1 MALYAKLA
9 LRNVFRNRRRTLI
22 TLAAMGFG
30 AAAIIVFGGFVHSIY
45 YGVRESTIRSQ
56 VGHIQIYRKGYS
68 EKGNL
73 APFDYLIADYPAL
86 RDELRRLPHVK
97 TVTARLGFSGLV
109 STGDTTTA
117 FVGSGVVPEGEMD
130 LSALAV
136 IVDGKELATREPR
149 GITLGVGLARAFGV
163 KPGDD
168 LMLLTTTKAGAINA
182 LAVKVRGVWESGEK
196 AYDDRFLRIGL
207 PETQRVLDLEGG
219 EVQSVVLLLDATDNT
234 ARVRESLERL
244 IRDRG
249 LDLEIK
255 TWEDLALRYHQVR
268 ELFGRIF
275 AVLTLIV
282 SIMVVFGITNT
293 MTMAIFERT
302 REIGTVMALGTR
314 RRGVVSMFVL
324 EASSSA
330 CSAPSPASCSAWS
343 SPRPSPPSGSS
354 SRRRRAPRAASWS
367 RSSSSPRCWRR
378 RSSSRSSRPRWPRSI
393 PPGALRVWT
402 SWRPSGMCRLAL
414 TVALT
419 LVLVSSARADEAT
432 DLVREA
438 DRARRPADSFV
449 WKISITSQEA
459 KKAPSVDGFE
469 VFVKGGGRVF
479 VKFVAPP
486 RNVGRS
492 LLALG
497 RDLWIYL
504 PDAGKPVRIPLSQR
518 LVGQVANGDIA
529 RADYAGDYDAT
540 LRGEEAIEGVP
551 CHVLDLN
558 AKTKDVT
565 YAVIKYWVASDG
577 RRP

>member
-73 APFDYLIADYPAL
+73 APFDYFIADYPAL

-136 IVDGKELATREPR
+136 
-149 GITLGVGLARAFGV
+149 
-163 KPGDD
+163 
-168 LMLLTTTKAGAINA
+168 
-182 LAVKVRGVWESGEK
+182 KVRGVWESGEQ
-196 AYDDRFLRIGL
+196 AYDDRFLRVGL

-219 EVQSVVLLLDATDNT
+219 EVQSIVLLLDATDNT
-234 ARVRESLERL
+234 AAVRERLERL

-324 EASSSA
+324 EGFVLGVLGAVAGVVLGVALAKAISAVGIQLPPPPGSTRGFMVQIFVVPAVLAQAFELSIVAATLASLY
-330 CSAPSPASCSAWS
+330 PAW
-343 SPRPSPPSGSS
+343 
-354 SRRRRAPRAASWS
+354 RAA
-367 RSSSSPRCWRR
+367 RLNVVE
-378 RSSSRSSRPRWPRSI
+378 
-393 PPGALRVWT
+393 ALR
-402 SWRPSGMCRLAL
+402 
-414 TVALT
+414 
-419 LVLVSSARADEAT
+419 
-432 DLVREA
+432 
-438 DRARRPADSFV
+438 
-449 WKISITSQEA
+449 
-459 KKAPSVDGFE
+459 
-469 VFVKGGGRVF
+469 
-479 VKFVAPP
+479 
-486 RNVGRS
+486 
-492 LLALG
+492 
-497 RDLWIYL
+497 
-504 PDAGKPVRIPLSQR
+504 
-518 LVGQVANGDIA
+518 
-529 RADYAGDYDAT
+529 
-540 LRGEEAIEGVP
+540 
-551 CHVLDLN
+551 HV
-558 AKTKDVT
+558 
-565 YAVIKYWVASDG
+565 
-577 RRP
+577 